1 MRLSELQNK
10 NLVNVSNGKNIGNII
25 DVNIDYQSG
34 NIKSFIIES
43 KGSILTFLN
52 KDNDMEVKWNDIQ
65 KIGEVTR
72 DDFCILILLVSVAYV
87 FLDIIKKIANFC
99 SSSFINNISTRD
111 NYHVFGIDK
120 GDKEI
125 QSKYEK
131 IRNDNQNKAITSLIL
146 SIIINIICG
155 IFSSIIATK
164 FLL

>member
-65 KIGEVTR
+65 KIGEDV
-72 DDFCILILLVSVAYV
+72 ILVNMRWKV
-87 FLDIIKKIANFC
+87 KN
-99 SSSFINNISTRD
+99 
-111 NYHVFGIDK
+111 
-120 GDKEI
+120 
-125 QSKYEK
+125 
-131 IRNDNQNKAITSLIL
+131 
-146 SIIINIICG
+146 
-155 IFSSIIATK
+155 
-164 FLL
+164 